1 MNKIGKKALT
11 LGRGSQGEPFGED
24 FGTLSHHFN
33 SRPAVAAPPMAN
45 RQFLEFYVSF
55 SWQRLSRNEAC
66 SEAVTSRLFGRD
78 PARAVSGR
86 CYRQFATDF
95 SHHLLIYRIICRGRQ
110 MITWPITSIFSFLYY
125 EINMI
130 CKINLLSLLS
140 GLKSFLPSLWCLM
153 KQL

>member
-55 SWQRLSRNEAC
+55 S
-66 SEAVTSRLFGRD
+66 
-78 PARAVSGR
+78 
-86 CYRQFATDF
+86 
-95 SHHLLIYRIICRGRQ
+95 
-110 MITWPITSIFSFLYY
+110 
-125 EINMI
+125 
-130 CKINLLSLLS
+130 
-140 GLKSFLPSLWCLM
+140 
-153 KQL
+153 